1 MLGKER
7 HPEFL
12 HHRPIAT
19 QRRRQH
25 RGLRL
30 PANER
35 REGLV
40 QALHE
45 RLMLLVAAIVGRQ
58 ALGAHQHGLGIA
70 GQMAQLA
77 PGQLQQRAAGQQGA
91 ALLAQVLAGR
101 FEGRAVALRDAL
113 AVGHALQGQFED
125 RHGLHSEARRRARHA
140 LPGPVEGA
148 FIATGRVGIVI
159 DIGGAEGQGR
169 QQLVEQG
176 FPTQAERHQVQQRRL
191 VPQQATAQIA
201 KQGFGI
207 QHQQSGH
214 TQAMARPGLARIIA
228 QGEVHAVAAVEQRR
242 VGEDLHAGLAK
253 AMLRRQ
259 RREFP
264 AGQPR
269 LPVFDAGARRALAIA
284 LHQLLSIAAVRQQA
298 AALVH
303 KANVHPVIIRH
314 LDRLPHLGVDARPA
328 ELVQRRAQ
336 DGGQGLI
343 ARRHLR
349 QGAIH
354 PIGRRCQAL
363 AQRFG
368 QGLDQRD
375 ALLAQ
380 ESRHQPVR
388 TIARQAIEQGH
399 RHGNGHAVLFPARRK
414 SIAQTIVLSVPAQPV
429 GEALGERSRVA
440 GQQLPA
446 LKAQGGVA
454 PWVSFEPVGQRG
466 RVGERCGQALVV
478 EAKQRVF
485 VDQQIAPAQARLQVL
500 HLALHAQVVL
510 QERRRARPAP
520 AQQALADQQGP
531 AQLGVQRGVG
541 HADPVGEREPEQRGA
556 APGDYPPLG
565 RLPAR
570 FAVVVLEQ
578 RGVDVQRP
586 ARVDAR
592 RRSRVHLPGLD
603 DLAGEQPLRRL
614 AVEV

>member
-1 MLGKER
+1 M
-7 HPEFL
+7 
-12 HHRPIAT
+12 
-19 QRRRQH
+19 
-25 RGLRL
+25 
-30 PANER
+30 
-35 REGLV
+35 
-40 QALHE
+40 
-45 RLMLLVAAIVGRQ
+45 
-58 ALGAHQHGLGIA
+58 
-70 GQMAQLA
+70 
-77 PGQLQQRAAGQQGA
+77 
-91 ALLAQVLAGR
+91 
-101 FEGRAVALRDAL
+101 ALRDAL
-113 AVGHALQGQFED
+113 AVGHALQGEFED
-125 RHGLHSEARRRARHA
+125 RRGLRGEARRRFRHP

-159 DIGGAEGQGR
+159 DIGGGESQGR
-169 QQLVEQG
+169 QQFVEQG
-176 FPTQAERHQVQQRRL
+176 FPTQAERHQVQERRL
-191 VPQQATAQIA
+191 VAQQATAQTA
-201 KQGFGI
+201 KQGFCI

-228 QGEVHAVAAVEQRR
+228 QGEVHAVPAIEQRR
-242 VGEDLHAGLAK
+242 VGENLHAGLEQ

-264 AGQPR
+264 AGQPG
-269 LPVFDAGARRALAIA
+269 LPVFDAGASRALAIT
-284 LHQLLSIAAVRQQA
+284 LHELLSIAAVRQQA

-303 KANVHPVIIRH
+303 KTNIHPVVILY
-314 LDRLPHLGVDARPA
+314 LDRLPDLGVDARPA

-336 DGGQGLI
+336 HGAQGLI
-343 ARRHLR
+343 ARRHVH

-354 PIGRRCQAL
+354 PIGHRHQLL
-363 AQRFG
+363 AQRFR

-388 TIARQAIEQGH
+388 TIARQAIEQCH

-414 SIAQTIVLSVPAQPV
+414 SIAQAIVLSVPAQPV
-429 GEALGERSRVA
+429 GKALGERSRVA

-446 LKAQGGVA
+446 LEAQAGVA
-454 PWVSFEPVGQRG
+454 PLPGFEPVGQRG

-485 VDQQIAPAQARLQVL
+485 VDQQIAPTQARLQVL

-510 QERRRARPAP
+510 QKRRRPRPAP
-520 AQQALADQQGP
+520 AQQTLADQQGP
-531 AQLGVQRGVG
+531 AQLGVHRGVG
-541 HADPVGEREPEQRGA
+541 HADPVREREPEQRGA
-556 APGDYPPLG
+556 APGDHPPFG

-570 FAVVVLEQ
+570 FAVVVLKQ